1 MGFSAKIFF
10 GGLWRKV
17 KDHRNDILMSV
28 GTAGVLGGTG
38 LLMKETLKAPG
49 ILEEYREAK
58 AELEEEEA
66 EIREIRKLQAKTAGK
81 MALNFLPGALM
92 EGAGLGSMW
101 GGYSGMKAAF
111 IGVGAAYS
119 GLQEFVDKYREGV
132 REKYGEE
139 ADEELAYRFRT
150 EEVVTED
157 EDGNPKTETVRI
169 YPHDVHRMPSQYA
182 RYFCYGE
189 ADGAEKSNTYNEHF
203 LKIQMDIANRYFRA
217 QKKMMLNEV
226 YEMLGIKKSVAGNH
240 VGWIYDKNAPEG
252 DNYIDFRIQEVYRE
266 REDGDG
272 WEKVFLIDP
281 NVDGMVEEK
290 MVRLG
295 LMDE

>member
-1 MGFSAKIFF
+1 MSFSMKNLWS
-10 GGLWRKV
+10 GMWRKI
-17 KDHRNDILMSV
+17 KDHRNDILMSA
-28 GTAGVLGGTG
+28 GTAGVLGGTA
-38 LLMKETLKAPG
+38 LLMKETLKAPE
-49 ILEEYREAK
+49 ILEEYRDAR

-66 EIREIRKLQAKTAGK
+66 EIKEIRKLQAKTAGK
-81 MALNFLPGALM
+81 MALNFLPGAVM

-139 ADEELAYRFRT
+139 ADEELAYQFKT
-150 EEVVTED
+150 DEVVTED
-157 EDGNPKTETVRI
+157 EDGNQKTETVRI
-169 YPHDVHRMPSQYA
+169 YPHEACRMPSRYA

-189 ADGAEKSNTYNEHF
+189 ADGAEKSATYNKHF
-203 LKIQMDIANRYFRA
+203 LEIQMDVANRYFRA

-240 VGWIYDKNAPEG
+240 VGWIFDKNAPEG